1 MRTTVSGRE
10 GTAAATAFGTSM
22 LEGGVVRTTVAGE
35 VELVLAC
42 SVAAWRQPCLKASR
56 DGRQLQPQKLKSTV
70 SSRAEAAATGA
81 SAQCGSMERTTAEG
95 ETRTAAMA
103 AADKSEQHGD
113 AGKTAEEGET
123 GTAEAAA
130 AGTSML

>member
-1 MRTTVSGRE
+1 
-10 GTAAATAFGTSM
+10 
-22 LEGGVVRTTVAGE
+22 
-35 VELVLAC
+35 
-42 SVAAWRQPCLKASR
+42 
-56 DGRQLQPQKLKSTV
+56 
-70 SSRAEAAATGA
+70 
-81 SAQCGSMERTTAEG
+81 MERTTAKG

-130 AGTSML
+130 AGASML